1 MKQVMQNLRTGAI
14 ELHESI
20 YPTVDDEYVLIKSLK
35 SVISPGTE
43 RMLYEFSSAGLLK
56 KARMQPEKVSQT
68 MDKIKADGLIP
79 TFKAV
84 TQKLSEPTPLGYCN
98 SGIVVE
104 VGAGVEHVK
113 EGDRVASNGHH
124 GDIVKVPKHLVA
136 RIPETVSDE
145 EAAFTVLGSIALHGI
160 RLSRP
165 SLGEQYAVFGM
176 GLVGLITTQLLIA
189 NGCKVLAI
197 DINQKRLE
205 IAKKYGAEILNVST
219 GADPSME
226 AINWTNGRGVDAAIG
241 QSKQA
246 GSPNRQFKL

>member
-1 MKQVMQNLRTGAI
+1 MASYQYTLISGNSAFDRWYYGKERNAISKQAKRGFELFTGKGQCITCHLIQEDYALFTD
-14 ELHESI
+14 EKLHN
-20 YPTVDDEYVLIKSLK
+20 T
-35 SVISPGTE
+35 G
-43 RMLYEFSSAGLLK
+43 
-56 KARMQPEKVSQT
+56 
-68 MDKIKADGLIP
+68 
-79 TFKAV
+79 
-84 TQKLSEPTPLGYCN
+84 LGYQATMHKEPAKKKVTLGA
-98 SGIVVE
+98 GIVVE

-205 IAKKYGAEILNVST
+205 IAKNTVRKS
-219 GADPSME
+219 
-226 AINWTNGRGVDAAIG
+226 
-241 QSKQA
+241 
-246 GSPNRQFKL
+246 